1 MFDMSQTKNQERQE
15 SDIQHVWQMAK
26 ESEGTA
32 YICGLL
38 HKYIII
44 YSNILY
50 VSICTYIYM
59 FVKRSQTMASHGKSS
74 ILYPG
79 PALELLI
86 LYPT

>member
-15 SDIQHVWQMAK
+15 SDINHVWQMAK

-50 VSICTYIYM
+50 VSICLSNV
-59 FVKRSQTMASHGKSS
+59 VKQRRIMANLS
-74 ILYPG
+74 YTQVP